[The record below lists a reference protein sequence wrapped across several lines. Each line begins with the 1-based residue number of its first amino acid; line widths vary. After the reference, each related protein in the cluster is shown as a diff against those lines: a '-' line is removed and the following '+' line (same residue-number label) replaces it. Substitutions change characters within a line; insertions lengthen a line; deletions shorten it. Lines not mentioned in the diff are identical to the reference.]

1 MPSSGVT
8 RANENKRIRQE
19 ALREQLAG
27 QKHVEHVVE
36 YARKLAD
43 LDKEL
48 DGLAIQRLRAAAEI
62 KKNLI
67 DKYLPSLKATDLSVS
82 DADGNPLNF
91 NFSMVLQKD

>member
-19 ALREQLAG
+19 ALREQLASQG
-27 QKHVEHVVE
+27 HVQHVIDISE
-36 YARKLAD
+36 KLQN
-43 LDKEL
+43 LEESL
-48 DGLAIQRLRAAAEI
+48 DGLQIQRLRAAAEI

-82 DADGNPLNF
+82 DAEGNPLSF